1 METRSLLVTVCGSKA
16 SRPVPLLPNVDP
28 ARGRVGRGNHLNIPQ
43 DSHNLNTEHVFTSW
57 IEASFIVL
65 WISDVFQS
73 FFSTLFWVVLLIDS
87 KFHNERGW
95 SVACMW
101 PVIMVEEKQRVL
113 VRLLQALRYSVTS
126 AFKNE
131 TLVSSPLRVIGE
143 NKLIKIASDS
153 LKNFTYQRR
162 FRPSYLVWVLTTTWA
177 QFICLL
183 GKTCKLMELRIL
195 CGKWNYNRH
204 LTGFIL

>member
-1 METRSLLVTVCGSKA
+1 
-16 SRPVPLLPNVDP
+16 
-28 ARGRVGRGNHLNIPQ
+28 
-43 DSHNLNTEHVFTSW
+43 
-57 IEASFIVL
+57 
-65 WISDVFQS
+65 
-73 FFSTLFWVVLLIDS
+73 
-87 KFHNERGW
+87 
-95 SVACMW
+95 MW

-153 LKNFTYQRR
+153 SKNFTYQRR

-183 GKTCKLMELRIL
+183 GKTCKLMELMIL
-195 CGKWNYNRH
+195 CGNETITDTCRVSSYKKRGQKKDRIFSPKIKPFSSVLKNLWTFNTNNHKQQRIEDEISWR
-204 LTGFIL
+204 LTTKSVP